1 MGESISSGALGSWLK
16 NKGDFVEMDEIVA
29 SVDTDKISVEIRS
42 PVAGILSE
50 LYAEEGDTIAVDE
63 KLFAIIPSEKSKEP
77 SQPKAEE
84 PKQTTP
90 QPEVSS
96 TTTTT
101 TTTPPPQQKV
111 EEIKPR
117 TEPTPSQTQKTPSTG
132 ERTDR
137 RVKMS
142 QARKRIAQRMKDS
155 QNTYALLTTFNE
167 VDMHN
172 VMQLRKEHQDEFL
185 EKHGIK
191 LGFMS
196 VFAKASA
203 IALTENPIV
212 NAVIDGD
219 EIIYRDYVDISI
231 AVSTPTNLFVPVL
244 RNVEQMSFADIER
257 EIANFGK
264 KAKEGKIT
272 IEDMAGGTFTISNGG
287 VFGSLF
293 GTPIVNPPQSAILGM
308 HAIKKKPVVIDDKIE
323 IRPMMY
329 LALTYDHRLI
339 DGRDAVTTL
348 KRIKEL
354 VEDPIKMLLN

>member
-1 MGESISSGALGSWLK
+1 MGESVSSGVLGSWLK
-16 NKGDFVEMDEIVA
+16 NKGDFVEMDEVVA
-29 SVDTDKISVEIRS
+29 SIDTDKISVEIRS
-42 PVAGILSE
+42 PVAGVLSE

-63 KLFAIIPSEKSKEP
+63 KLFTVIPSEKSKEP
-77 SQPKAEE
+77 SQPKQEE
-84 PKQTTP
+84 PQKTP
-90 QPEVSS
+90 TPEPEV
-96 TTTTT
+96 TKTTTT
-101 TTTPPPQQKV
+101 TTTPPTAPPSKPKV
-111 EEIKPR
+111 EEVKAR
-117 TEPTPSQTQKTPSTG
+117 TEPTQKVTTTG
-132 ERTDR
+132 ERIDR

-172 VMQLRKEHQDEFL
+172 VMQMRKEHQDEFL

-203 IALTENPIV
+203 IALMENPIV

-264 KAKEGKIT
+264 KAREGKIS

-354 VEDPIKMLLN
+354 VEDPIKILLN